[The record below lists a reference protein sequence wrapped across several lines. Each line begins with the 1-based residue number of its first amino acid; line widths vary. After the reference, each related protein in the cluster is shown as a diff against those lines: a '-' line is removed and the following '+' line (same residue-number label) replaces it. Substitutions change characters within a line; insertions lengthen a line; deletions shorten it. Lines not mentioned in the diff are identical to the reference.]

1 MKLFVI
7 SDLHLGG
14 RPSAGAAALPGG
26 QICRAYPQLTR
37 FIDAVAR
44 QGTRQAPVELVI
56 NGDIVDFLMED
67 DYPQE
72 SDALPWLPDEA
83 RIIAKLQ
90 QIIERTRADAA
101 QAGYGP
107 FDAMAQLLAGGQD
120 LTFILGN
127 HDVELSL
134 PKVRQFLEQQVL
146 GLGMG
151 LGRQPGSGRFR
162 FLYDGEAYVRGDLLI
177 EHGNRYDPW
186 NMIDHS
192 ALRQERSMLSRGLG
206 AQMLAR
212 SEGQFVPPPGSL
224 MVTRV
229 INPLKRHYRFVDLLK
244 PEDKA
249 AIPILLALHPR
260 LEFVLKALLQ
270 AQSQRANRMQNP
282 VQPTRSGHLSSRAA
296 STEFDLATSLER
308 ALGPEAVQ
316 QFGEIGLHSGVAS
329 GLAAGN
335 GQASA
340 PLSAGE
346 CWDKIKTL
354 SGNIGNWIGDAASLF
369 DQAVAKQVRYPLLR
383 RAFANWRGEMALR
396 EDTEAAEYLDA
407 VRELA
412 HTGAFRCIVFG
423 HTHLPKQID
432 LDQVRYLN
440 TGTWAD
446 IMQVPHE
453 VLADA
458 GADGDGD
465 GGADGDGAGAANGPF
480 ARFVQDLQ
488 HNRIEPYLTRQL
500 SYAELTL
507 AAGPHGETVQAARL
521 CHFDA
526 ERPDGQIIG
535 GEHAT
540 LG

>member
-14 RPSAGAAALPGG
+14 RPSSGNDAAAPGG
-26 QICRAYPQLTR
+26 QICRSYPALTR
-37 FIDAVAR
+37 FIDWVAQ
-44 QGTRQAPVELVI
+44 QGTQQEPVELVI

-72 SDALPWLPDEA
+72 SDTLPWLPDEA

-90 QIIERTRADAA
+90 QIIERTRADAQ

-107 FDAMAQLLAGGQD
+107 FDAMAQLLAAGQD

-146 GLGMG
+146 LP
-151 LGRQPGSGRFR
+151 GRGASVGRFR
-162 FLYDGEAYVRGDLLI
+162 FCYDGEAYVRGDLLI

-206 AQMLAR
+206 AQMLER
-212 SEGQFVPPPGSL
+212 SEGQFAPPPGSL

-229 INPLKRHYRFVDLLK
+229 INPLKRKYRFVDLLK

-249 AIPILLALHPR
+249 AIPILLALHPK

-270 AQSQRANRMQNP
+270 FQSQRANRMENP

-296 STEFDLATSLER
+296 LTEFDLAASLEL
-308 ALGPEAVQ
+308 ALGPQVAQ
-316 QFGEIGLHSGVAS
+316 QFGAIGVKSVPG
-329 GLAAGN
+329 AG
-335 GQASA
+335 GGGGGGGGA
-340 PLSAGE
+340 PLSAAQ

-354 SGNIGNWIGDAASLF
+354 SGNIGQWIDDTASLF
-369 DQAVAKQVRYPLLR
+369 DQAVAKPQRYPLLR
-383 RAFANWRGEMALR
+383 RALQNWRGELALR
-396 EDTEAAEYLDA
+396 QDTEAAEYLDA

-412 HTGAFRCIVFG
+412 QTGAFRCIVFG

-446 IMQVPHE
+446 IMQLPPD
-453 VLADA
+453 VLAD
-458 GADGDGD
+458 GVNDGVNEGLNDGVN
-465 GGADGDGAGAANGPF
+465 AGAATDGPL

-488 HNRIEPYLTRQL
+488 HNRIEAYLTRQL
-500 SYAELTL
+500 CYAELTL
-507 AAGPHGETVQAARL
+507 QAGPDGETVQSARL
-521 CHFDA
+521 CQFEQHGEQHGLARED
-526 ERPDGQIIG
+526 
-535 GEHAT
+535 EHAT
-540 LG
+540 VR